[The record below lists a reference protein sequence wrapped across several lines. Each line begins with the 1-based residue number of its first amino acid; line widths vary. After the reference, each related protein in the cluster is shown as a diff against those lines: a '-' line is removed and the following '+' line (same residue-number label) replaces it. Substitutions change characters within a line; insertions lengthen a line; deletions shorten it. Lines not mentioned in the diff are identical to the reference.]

1 MSERDLRGDIPN
13 LVSKLIQMPSVNPP
27 GYTVNIAGFI
37 RDWLSGLG
45 FTSEVREYAKDK
57 PNVIA
62 RVGRGGKPVLILNGH
77 MDVVP
82 PGDESRWAY
91 PPFSGKV
98 VEGRI
103 YGRGATDMKGGL
115 AVIMTVFAELAPL
128 IERQDLVR

>member
-1 MSERDLRGDIPN
+1 MAKVENQIIDLTSR
-13 LVSKLIQMPSVNPP
+13 LIQIPSVNPP

-37 RDWLSGLG
+37 KDWLNNLG
-45 FTSEVREYAKDK
+45 FRSEVREYAKDK

-62 RVGRGGKPVLILNGH
+62 RVGRGKPVLILNGH

-82 PGDESRWAY
+82 PGDETKWVY

-98 VEGRI
+98 VEGRV

-115 AVIMTVFAELAPL
+115 A
-128 IERQDLVR
+128 